1 MVEIHGHKINF
12 NDKQIKQKLQKV
24 LIAEL
29 KCLLLRKKEEIAWEE
44 DFKRGIITFCGDIK
58 AIINWE
64 TLEVFYI
71 GIWGD

>member
-29 KCLLLRKKEEIAWEE
+29 KCLLLRKEEEIALKE
-44 DFKRGIITFCGDIK
+44 DLKRGIITLSGDAFVSID
-58 AIINWE
+58 WE
-64 TLEVFYI
+64 TLCVGYI
-71 GIWGD
+71 IWGD